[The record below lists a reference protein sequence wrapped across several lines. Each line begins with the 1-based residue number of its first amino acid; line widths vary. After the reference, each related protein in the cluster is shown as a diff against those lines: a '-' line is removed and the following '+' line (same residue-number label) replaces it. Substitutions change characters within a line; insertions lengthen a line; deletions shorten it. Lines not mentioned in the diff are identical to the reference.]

1 VRFTQAMRFQT
12 RWIAAFLSLA
22 FLLAVAGCVPASAQ
36 EDAASAASEAA
47 IAKAAASDPLLAAM
61 EAELQRSKAHLKM
74 DNVPTPYYID
84 YRLTDVDQY
93 NIEAAF
99 GALRSSTHAHSRYV
113 RVVVRVGNYKL
124 DSYIGPGIGTV
135 NYAPLGNDAKALRW
149 QLWAATDQAY
159 KIASRMLAAK
169 RAMLSRYAAGQPF
182 DDFAHATPVQAIE
195 PLAAL
200 QFDPKAWEET
210 VEKSSGLFRTDPKIE
225 MLSSVAR
232 CWAVNQYFVN
242 TEGAVT
248 RHGYTGC
255 FLDTSGSTQATD
267 GMRLEDNVPYRS
279 ETPAGLP
286 NQDQVLADT
295 SKMLATL
302 KALREAPVVSDDYQ
316 GPVLF
321 SPDAASEVFDS
332 LIGSNVLGNRPRMG
346 DSARTVGPYASSYKT
361 RVLPAFVSVIDD
373 PTVTSFHGEPLQ
385 GHYTI
390 DDEGVSAQRVPLVE
404 NGILVNYLMG
414 REPIRDFPQS
424 NGHGRAG
431 PGQPPVPSV
440 GVLKI
445 ESKESLSPADMKKKL
460 IEICR
465 QDNLPYGYYLEET
478 AGVRNLAPRL
488 LYRVYVSDGHEELV
502 RGAVFNEL
510 DTRAL
515 RNDLVALGNDPVVSN
530 REGNVPRTII
540 SPSILIDEIE
550 VKRTD
555 QKNARLPEYPPPSLS
570 SPQ

>member
-1 VRFTQAMRFQT
+1 MRPTQAMRFQT
-12 RWIAAFLSLA
+12 RWVVVFLSLA
-22 FLLAVAGCVPASAQ
+22 FSMTILRCVPASAQ
-36 EDAASAASEAA
+36 ENAVGTASEAA
-47 IAKAAASDPLLAAM
+47 TAKAAASDPLLAAM

-74 DNVPTPYYID
+74 ENVPAPYYID
-84 YRLTDVDQY
+84 YRLTDVNQY
-93 NIEAAF
+93 NVEAAF
-99 GALRSSTHAHSRYV
+99 GALRSSTHVHSRYV

-124 DSYIGPGIGTV
+124 DSYIGPGVGTV
-135 NYAPLGNDAKALRW
+135 NYAPLGHNAEALRW

-169 RAMLSRYAAGQPF
+169 RAMLSRYAAGQRF

-195 PLAAL
+195 PLATL
-200 QFDPKAWEET
+200 QFDPKVWEET
-210 VEKSSGLFRTDPKIE
+210 IEKSSGLFRTDSHIE

-242 TEGAVT
+242 TEGTVT

-255 FLDTSGSTQATD
+255 FLNTSGSTQAAD

-286 NQDQVLADT
+286 NQDRVLADT

-302 KALREAPVVSDDYQ
+302 KALRDAPVVSGDYQ

-321 SPDAASEVFDS
+321 SPDAASEVFDT
-332 LIGSNVLGNRPRMG
+332 LVGSNVLGNRPRMG
-346 DSARTVGPYASSYKT
+346 DSARTVGSYASSYKT
-361 RVLPAFVSVIDD
+361 RVLPTFVSVMDD
-373 PTVTSFHGEPLQ
+373 PTMTSFRGETVQ

-390 DDEGVSAQRVPLVE
+390 DDEGVPAQRVPLVE

-414 REPIRDFPQS
+414 REPIRDLPQS

-431 PGQPPVPSV
+431 PGRPPVPSV
-440 GVLKI
+440 GVLEV
-445 ESKESLSPADMKKKL
+445 ESKESLSPAELKKKL

-465 QDNLPYGYYLEET
+465 QDNLPYGYYLDET

-502 RGAVFNEL
+502 RGAVLNEL

-530 REGNVPRTII
+530 REGNVPWTII
-540 SPSILIDEIE
+540 SPSLLIDEIE

-555 QKNARLPEYPPPSLS
+555 QKNARLPEYPPPSLR